1 MPFYHRLGKIPDKK
15 HITFYKDDGESLYR
29 EELCSTKGF
38 SGIYSTKYHIHM
50 PTSTLEVKEGNS
62 VDFDA
67 WDDAPLSYYHFFTDS
82 QKKGGD
88 FLSSRIYWLHNHNCE
103 TATAAP
109 TKNADYFYRNSHAY
123 EYIFIHRGSGILLSE
138 YGELPFIEGDQII
151 IPMGTLYQ
159 MNFNDFNDNKLLIIE
174 SRTPFEFPKHFIN
187 DSGQLLEDAP
197 FCERDIKIPEEINP
211 VDQKGKFL
219 LKIKTGKRIF
229 EHTLDHHPFDV
240 VGWDGYLYPY
250 SINIKDYAPKVGKL
264 HLPPPVH
271 LIWVTQHFVL
281 CNFVPRLFDFHP
293 DAIPAPYFHTN
304 VDSAEVLYYVE
315 GDFMSR
321 KGIKEG
327 SITLHPLGLP
337 HGPQP
342 GKTEASVGA
351 KETFEYAVM
360 LDTFEPLHLTKNVID
375 AMDKD
380 YFKSWI
386 E

>member
-1 MPFYHRLGKIPDKK
+1 MPFYHKLGKLPLKK
-15 HITFYKDDGESLYR
+15 HITFFKDDGKSLYR

-50 PTSTLEVKEGNS
+50 PTSTLEVREGKG
-62 VDFDA
+62 VKIEQ
-67 WDDAPLSYYHFFTDS
+67 WDEIPLSYYHFFTDN
-82 QKKGGD
+82 KKTPGD
-88 FLSSRIYWLHNHNCE
+88 VLTSRNYCLHNNNCDV
-103 TATAAP
+103 ATSSP
-109 TKNADYFYRNSHAY
+109 TENAEYFYKNSHAH
-123 EYIFIHRGSGILLSE
+123 EYIFIHRGTGTLLSE
-138 YGELPFIEGDQII
+138 YGELQFVEGDQII

-159 MNFNDFNDNKLLIIE
+159 LNFNDFENNKVLIIE
-174 SRTPFEFPKHFIN
+174 SRTPYEFPKHFIN

-197 FCERDIKIPEEINP
+197 FCERDIKIPDKLEPKDE
-211 VDQKGKFL
+211 KGRYRI
-219 LKIKTGKRIF
+219 KIKAMNRVF
-229 EHTLDHHPFDV
+229 EHVLDHHPFDV
-240 VGWDGYLYPY
+240 VGWDGYLYPFA
-250 SINIKDYAPKVGKL
+250 INIKDYAPKVGKL

-271 LIWVTQHFVL
+271 LIFVTQNFVL

-293 DAIPAPYFHTN
+293 ESIPAPYFHTN

-321 KGIKEG
+321 KGIKDG

-342 GKTEASVGA
+342 GKTEASVGV
-351 KETFEYAVM
+351 KETYEYAVM
-360 LDTFEPLHLTKNVID
+360 LDTFEPLYLTKDVID
-375 AMDKD
+375 IMDND